1 MRLST
6 TLKFPDSAVIFLLVL
21 RAIQRWSADSSLKHT
36 VTFEGQAAEPLSPTL
51 SRCKVMSISFEG
63 QYARRWLIMQL
74 VLGQKLALWTLSG
87 LRWWCP
93 VVLVIWYTSWA
104 TAAARTQT
112 IREAIRARFRVA
124 TGHYCEYGKC
134 VLEKGRLCLSAYKYS
149 VNSCDGSFAINAIV

>member
-51 SRCKVMSISFEG
+51 SRCKVMSTSFEG
-63 QYARRWLIMQL
+63 PYARRWLIMQL